1 MALGRGLATP
11 LVLSKVRSW
20 CSVPER
26 SFQGFLSRRFF
37 ALTVLT
43 HVSQIQDH
51 LAPPYMGSHRGWPRP
66 SCSWTGRPSHLG
78 RLAGLR
84 PAEQRAGP
92 WRGRVLRAHAQG
104 ARLCFA
110 CGRDMGRR
118 GAAGTCSSPTTGT
131 RGPWN
136 SLVWASAEEG
146 PPCLGTLLSLARCA
160 WGHQW
165 GEGNKRAWCG
175 RGFAM
180 AEIPH
185 L

>member
-1 MALGRGLATP
+1 MLCARTAFPGFSVKEVFRAH
-11 LVLSKVRSW
+11 RSDTRQ
-20 CSVPER
+20 SD
-26 SFQGFLSRRFF
+26 
-37 ALTVLT
+37 T
-43 HVSQIQDH
+43 
-51 LAPPYMGSHRGWPRP
+51 RP
-66 SCSWTGRPSHLG
+66 SCPTLHGEPQGPATPVLLLDRPPPPSWKAGGAAASGAEGRAVEG
-78 RLAGLR
+78 AR
-84 PAEQRAGP
+84 
-92 WRGRVLRAHAQG
+92 AQG
-104 ARLCFA
+104 ACSGRAAVLCLRA
-110 CGRDMGRR
+110 GHGEKGCCGHLLVSYHGDQ
-118 GAAGTCSSPTTGT
+118 
-131 RGPWN
+131 GPWN